1 VSTSDA
7 GAGERSGGR
16 PDDRLGRAIGIL
28 DRLIAFDTTS
38 SRSNRALI
46 DWVRDYLLQYRI
58 EATLIPGSGPG
69 SAGPEKANLFAT
81 IGQGSGER
89 ARGGVI
95 LSGHTDVVPVAGQEW
110 HSDPFRLTE
119 RDGRLYG
126 RGTADMKGFIALA
139 LALVPEAAARDLKIP
154 LHLALTHDEEV
165 GCLGAPALIRSLP
178 EGLAR
183 PAMALI
189 GEPTS
194 MQVANRQKGLSFFR
208 TRSVGREGH
217 SSAPD
222 LGVSAIAAAAEI
234 ILEIGR
240 LHAEGRAAAPPD
252 SGFDPPHTTMSVG
265 TISGGTAVNIIAR
278 DCIFEWEM
286 RNLPQDD
293 AAALKSRIDRFVADR
308 LLPRMRAVHPQALIE
323 TETIV
328 AVPPLVPEPG
338 SPAEELARRLTG
350 ANTTTAVS
358 FATEAGLF
366 QQAGIPAIV
375 CGPGSIA
382 VAHKP
387 DEYITRDEL
396 AAGQAFLDRL
406 LDWASGRA

>member
-1 VSTSDA
+1 VITS
-7 GAGERSGGR
+7 
-16 PDDRLGRAIGIL
+16 DDRLARAIEIL
-28 DRLIAFDTTS
+28 DRLVAFDTTS
-38 SRSNRALI
+38 SRSNRDLI
-46 DWVRDYLLQYRI
+46 DWVSDYLAQYGI
-58 EATLIPGSGPG
+58 ASTLS
-69 SAGPEKANLFAT
+69 SAGDGKANLFAT
-81 IGQGSGER
+81 IGPGAGRPE
-89 ARGGVI
+89 RGGVI

-110 HSDPFRLTE
+110 HSDPFSLTE
-119 RDGRLYG
+119 KDGRHYG
-126 RGTADMKGFIALA
+126 RGAADMKGFIALA
-139 LALVPEAAARDLKIP
+139 LSLVPEAARRELAVP
-154 LHLALTHDEEV
+154 LHLAFSHDEEV
-165 GCLGAPALIRSLP
+165 GCLGAPALIRALP

-183 PAMALI
+183 PAMAII

-194 MQVANRQKGLSFFR
+194 MQVANRHKGLSFFR
-208 TRSVGREGH
+208 TTVTGREGH

-240 LHAEGRAAAPPD
+240 LHAEGRATARPD

-286 RNLPQDD
+286 RNLPQED
-293 AAALKSRIDRFVADR
+293 AALLKAQVDRFVTDK
-308 LLPRMRAVHPQALIE
+308 LLPRMQAVYPQAAVE
-323 TETIV
+323 SETIV
-328 AVPPLVPEPG
+328 AVPPLLPEPG

-350 ANTTTAVS
+350 ANAATAVS
-358 FATEAGLF
+358 FGTEAGLF
-366 QQAGIPAIV
+366 QRAGIPAIV
-375 CGPGSIA
+375 CGPGSVA

-387 DEYITRDEL
+387 DEYITRAEL

>member
-1 VSTSDA
+1 VNTS
-7 GAGERSGGR
+7 
-16 PDDRLGRAIGIL
+16 DDRLARAIAIL

-38 SRSNRALI
+38 SRSNRDLI
-46 DWVRDYLLQYRI
+46 DWVSDYLKGYDITSVL
-58 EATLIPGSGPG
+58 S
-69 SAGPEKANLFAT
+69 SAGEGKANLFAT
-81 IGQGSGER
+81 IGRRSDRPE
-89 ARGGVI
+89 RGGVI

-110 HSDPFRLTE
+110 QSNPFSLTE
-119 RDGRLYG
+119 KEGRLYG
-126 RGTADMKGFIALA
+126 RGTADMKGFLALA
-139 LALVPEAAARDLKIP
+139 LALVPEAAGRELAVP
-154 LHLALTHDEEV
+154 LHLAFSHDEEV
-165 GCLGAPALIRSLP
+165 GCLGAPALIRALP

-183 PAMALI
+183 PAMAII

-208 TRSVGREGH
+208 TRVTGREGH

-240 LHAEGRAAAPPD
+240 LHAEGRDAARPD

-265 TISGGTAVNIIAR
+265 TIGGGTAVNIIAR
-278 DCIFEWEM
+278 DCAFEWEM
-286 RNLPQDD
+286 RNIPQED
-293 AAALKSRIDRFVADR
+293 AAALKSRVERFVADD
-308 LLPRMRAVHPQALIE
+308 LLPRLRAVYPQAAVE
-323 TETIV
+323 TETVV

-338 SPAEELARRLTG
+338 SAAEDLARRLTG

-366 QQAGIPAIV
+366 QQAGIPAVV

-387 DEYITRDEL
+387 DEYIARAEL
-396 AAGQAFLDRL
+396 MAGQEFLDRL
-406 LDWASGRA
+406 LDWASGRP

>member
-1 VSTSDA
+1 MLT
-7 GAGERSGGR
+7 
-16 PDDRLGRAIGIL
+16 
-28 DRLIAFDTTS
+28 
-38 SRSNRALI
+38 
-46 DWVRDYLLQYRI
+46 
-58 EATLIPGSGPG
+58 
-69 SAGPEKANLFAT
+69 SAGDGKANLFAT
-81 IGQGSGER
+81 LGARPGAGE
-89 ARGGVI
+89 RGGVI
-95 LSGHTDVVPVAGQEW
+95 LSGHTDVVPVEGQDW
-110 HSDPFRLTE
+110 HSDPFSLTE
-119 RDGRLYG
+119 TDGRLYG

-139 LALVPEAAARDLKIP
+139 LALVPEAAGRDLAMP

-178 EGLAR
+178 QGLAR
-183 PAMALI
+183 PAMAII

-208 TRSVGREGH
+208 TRITGREGH

-240 LHAEGRAAAPPD
+240 LHAAGREAARPD

-278 DCIFEWEM
+278 ECAFEWEM

-293 AAALKSRIDRFVADR
+293 AAALKSRIDRFVGDA
-308 LLPRMRAVHPQALIE
+308 LLPRMRAVYPQAAVE
-323 TETIV
+323 TEAVV

-338 SPAEELARRLTG
+338 SPAEDLARRLTG
-350 ANTTTAVS
+350 ANATTSVS

-366 QQAGIPAIV
+366 QQAGIPAVV

-406 LDWASGRA
+406 LDWASGRTQDG

>member
-1 VSTSDA
+1 VSTSDDSL
-7 GAGERSGGR
+7 G
-16 PDDRLGRAIGIL
+16 DRLARAVEIL
-28 DRLIAFDTTS
+28 DRLVAFDTTS
-38 SRSNRALI
+38 SRSNLILI
-46 DWVRDYLLQYRI
+46 DWIRDYLAQYGI

-69 SAGPEKANLFAT
+69 STGEGKANLFAT
-81 IGQGSGER
+81 IGARSGHGE
-89 ARGGVI
+89 RGGVI
-95 LSGHTDVVPVAGQEW
+95 LSGHTDVVPVAGQDW
-110 HSDPFRLTE
+110 RSDPFSLTE
-119 RDGRLYG
+119 KDGRLYG
-126 RGTADMKGFIALA
+126 RGSADMKGFIALV
-139 LALVPEAAARDLKIP
+139 LALVPEAVRRDLTVP
-154 LHLALTHDEEV
+154 LHLAFSHDEEV
-165 GCLGAPALIRSLP
+165 GCLGAPALIRALP

-183 PAMALI
+183 PAMAII

-208 TRSVGREGH
+208 TRITGREGH

-240 LHAEGRAAAPPD
+240 LHAEGRDAARPD

-265 TISGGTAVNIIAR
+265 TIYGGTAVNIIAR
-278 DCIFEWEM
+278 ECAFEWEM

-293 AAALKSRIDRFVADR
+293 AAALKSRIDRFVGDA
-308 LLPRMRAVHPQALIE
+308 LLPRMRAVYPQALVE

-366 QQAGIPAIV
+366 QKAGIPAIV

-387 DEYITRDEL
+387 DEYITRAEL
-396 AAGQAFLDRL
+396 TAGQAFLDRL
-406 LDWASGRA
+406 LDWATGWA

>member
-1 VSTSDA
+1 VSTSDNSP
-7 GAGERSGGR
+7 G
-16 PDDRLGRAIGIL
+16 DRAARAIEIL

-38 SRSNRALI
+38 SRSNLMLI
-46 DWVRDYLLQYRI
+46 DWVRDYLAQYGI
-58 EATLIPGSGPG
+58 AAALIPGSGPG
-69 SAGPEKANLFAT
+69 NAGEGKANLFAT
-81 IGQGSGER
+81 IGARSEQGE
-89 ARGGVI
+89 RGGVI
-95 LSGHTDVVPVAGQEW
+95 LSGHTDVVPVAGQDW
-110 HSDPFRLTE
+110 RSNPFSLTE
-119 RDGRLYG
+119 KDGRLYG
-126 RGTADMKGFIALA
+126 RGSADMKGFIALV
-139 LALVPEAAARDLKIP
+139 LALVPEAVRRDLTVP
-154 LHLALTHDEEV
+154 LHLAFSHDEEV
-165 GCLGAPALIRSLP
+165 GCLGAPALIRALQ
-178 EGLAR
+178 EGVAR
-183 PAMALI
+183 PAMAII

-194 MQVANRQKGLSFFR
+194 MQVANRQKGLALFR
-208 TRSVGREGH
+208 TRVAGREGH

-240 LHAEGRAAAPPD
+240 LHAAGRDAAWPD
-252 SGFDPPHTTMSVG
+252 SSFDPPHTTMSVG
-265 TISGGTAVNIIAR
+265 TINGGTAVNIIAR
-278 DCIFEWEM
+278 DCAFEWEM

-293 AAALKSRIDRFVADR
+293 AAALKSRIDRFVEDT
-308 LLPRMRAVHPQALIE
+308 LLPRMRAAFPQAAVE
-323 TETIV
+323 TETVV

-387 DEYITRDEL
+387 DEYITREEL

-406 LDWASGRA
+406 LDWASGQT

>member
-1 VSTSDA
+1 VSTSD
-7 GAGERSGGR
+7 GG
-16 PDDRLGRAIGIL
+16 PGDRLARAIEIL

-38 SRSNRALI
+38 SRSNLMLI
-46 DWVRDYLLQYRI
+46 EWVRDYLAQYGI
-58 EATLIPGSGPG
+58 AATLIPGSGPG
-69 SAGPEKANLFAT
+69 SAGEGKANLFAT
-81 IGQGSGER
+81 IGARSGQGE
-89 ARGGVI
+89 RGGVI

-110 HSDPFRLTE
+110 RSDPFSLTE
-119 RDGRLYG
+119 KDGRLYG
-126 RGTADMKGFIALA
+126 RGSADMKGFIALA
-139 LALVPEAAARDLKIP
+139 LALVPEAVRRDLTVP
-154 LHLALTHDEEV
+154 LHLAFSHDEEV

-183 PAMALI
+183 PVMAII

-208 TRSVGREGH
+208 TRITGREGH

-222 LGVSAIAAAAEI
+222 LGVNAIAAAAEI

-240 LHAEGRAAAPPD
+240 LHEKGRAAARPD

-293 AAALKSRIDRFVADR
+293 AAALKSRIDRFVEDT
-308 LLPRMRAVHPQALIE
+308 LLPRMRAVHPQAAVE

-350 ANTTTAVS
+350 ANTTSSVS

-375 CGPGSIA
+375 CGPGSIT

-387 DEYITRDEL
+387 DEYITRAEL

-406 LDWASGRA
+406 LDWASGRL